1 MNKRETRERLEE
13 LLKEREMIDS
23 EAALRGMRKMFDE
36 NIEEDDDIREM
47 DKFLDNNSE
56 MLELAMKLRKKRR
69 ME

>member
-1 MNKRETRERLEE
+1 METRERLEE